1 MIGNNASLKKKMRT
15 GKYFTNQLNIEKY
28 LGKEVSLVIQDTG
41 TADLQISNIIWPWL
55 CLFAT
60 IL

>member
-41 TADLQISNIIWPWL
+41 TADLQISNII
-55 CLFAT
+55 
-60 IL
+60 